1 MNKNLIDIKDFILK
15 RLILFLQHDLYF
27 VLKKGIN
34 DFSWINHLL
43 FHYVMITNI
52 FLSILKDI
60 NQDILSSYTII
71 MIIGIVGKANVG
83 KSTFFNAATE
93 LTVQAA
99 NYPFTTINSNIG
111 VAYVRQNCVCTEFG
125 VQDTPIHSLC
135 IEGNRFIPINLID
148 IPGLV
153 QGAHLGK
160 GLGNKF
166 LDDARQADAL
176 IHIVDASGSTDSDGK
191 PINPGTGDPISD
203 VRFVEEEFDMWLAS
217 VVSRDW
223 NKVSREAESQAQK
236 LEQMLAKRLSGLGIK
251 SFHIANALDET
262 GLYNKK
268 TILWTHNDIYNFCKV
283 IRLKS
288 KPIILAANKADL
300 PTFDKNINAIKQTGR
315 DVIVCASEA
324 ENLLRRAAKKGVI
337 HYLPGDN
344 SFNIKRGAE
353 LNDKQKKALSM
364 INNIISKYGST
375 GIQDVINY
383 VCFKLLNLIVV
394 YTVEDELK
402 LIDKKGNILP
412 DARLLPI
419 GSTSKDLAYVIHADL
434 VKGFLYAIDVR
445 TKQRLSS
452 EYKLKNNDVIKIVSA
467 TSRG

>member
-60 NQDILSSYTII
+60 NQDILSYTII